1 MEELPAKMMIYGD
14 LGDDFDGYDGLTV
27 LACFTQLD

>member
-14 LGDDFDGYDGLTV
+14 LGDDFDGFTV